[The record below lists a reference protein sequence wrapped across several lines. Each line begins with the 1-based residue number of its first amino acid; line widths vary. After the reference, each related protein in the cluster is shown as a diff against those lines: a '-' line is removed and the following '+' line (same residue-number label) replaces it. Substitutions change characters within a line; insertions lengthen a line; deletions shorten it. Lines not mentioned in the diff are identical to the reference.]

1 MINLIITKNKIFSLT
16 NGKKNVQYDP
26 GGTDFKLET
35 GYLNDTNSQ
44 FLTLALSYY
53 VLSFSVLSPSLSC
66 HK

>member
-1 MINLIITKNKIFSLT
+1 M
-16 NGKKNVQYDP
+16 GEKNVQADP
-26 GGTDFKLET
+26 GGTDSKLET

-53 VLSFSVLSPSLSC
+53 VLSFSVLSPSLSR